1 MLITPG
7 ALYIRYCHACQM
19 DSEFDLWVENTISPP
34 ITTHLSEVEVIFIP
48 PYLSLSQYFPQRGR
62 EKDNFEK
69 SRKAKQHFHVVD
81 QWPSFSAFSPFHFW
95 EQEALISTYMHF
107 YTFPELLSL
116 EVHTEETGPQWI
128 CQARQASWWGS
139 SSSPQE
145 KLVSSLEINIVHT
158 FNWF

>member
-1 MLITPG
+1 MVLINGVWCQKIYKIGFKLPQKLTDIILNFNGWQLITPG

-95 EQEALISTYMHF
+95 EQEALISTYMHLKN
-107 YTFPELLSL
+107 E
-116 EVHTEETGPQWI
+116 
-128 CQARQASWWGS
+128 
-139 SSSPQE
+139 
-145 KLVSSLEINIVHT
+145 
-158 FNWF
+158 